1 MSGHAF
7 LKTASLFALM
17 LSAAPALAAPALA
30 APALA
35 ADEQDQP
42 SDGGLGEIVVTAQKR
57 AEPLQKTPISI
68 VALTADDIAKKG
80 IADLTDLRSQVP
92 ALQVTP
98 HPNSATTARVFLRGV
113 GNNDDQ
119 ITVDPSVAIY
129 LDGIYVARGQGLA
142 AEIAEIERIEVLRG
156 PQGSLYGRNATGG
169 AINYIARQPRLGE
182 FHARQSLAYGNY
194 DQFRSRT
201 SVNVP
206 VGETL
211 AVELAYLHSSKDGF
225 VRNLGTGVERF
236 GDQRR
241 DAYRAAVLWQPAPS
255 FELRYAYDRS
265 DIADT
270 PAFMVSAPYYPRMA
284 VRPTAGSPAVR
295 DLAANDVTAQGHSL
309 VASWNA
315 SDEVTIRSLT
325 GYRKLANFT
334 NQNYL
339 TGVAGPFPVF
349 VTTFDQN
356 QRQWSEELQVVG
368 SALDRQL
375 EYTLGAY
382 FFDEKAFSYDTT
394 VPTGRAT
401 TLRTATV
408 RNRAWALY
416 GQMTWRPEALAG
428 VYLTGGLRWSRDSR
442 KATLDQT
449 SVALNGTRTVRPQGR
464 GDNSFTD
471 VSPSVILGYDVNRD
485 VNVYAKWSRG
495 YKTGGYNLRA
505 STIARFAEGYGP
517 ERLDSFEF
525 GLKSSWLDNRLRAN
539 VAVFRA
545 NYRDIQ
551 VNIQSDPENP
561 AVTDIFNAGEARIQG
576 IELDLT
582 AKPSRALTVN
592 ANYAFLD
599 AGYRRITDQ
608 ITGANIA
615 SRFNFVEAP
624 RHTLTVGAEWTLPET
639 PLGVPSATV
648 DYYMQSRKFSST
660 TDARYIVGDYG
671 LLNARLSLSEIPV
684 GFGKWRLSA
693 YARNLTDTKYYIANF
708 SAGLPAA
715 FFGEPRTYGIELN
728 FEY

>member
-1 MSGHAF
+1 MSGNPT
-7 LKTASLFALM
+7 LKVASLLAIAFA
-17 LSAAPALAAPALA
+17 SSPALAAE
-30 APALA
+30 
-35 ADEQDQP
+35 ADEPAQ
-42 SDGGLGEIVVTAQKR
+42 DGGIAEIVVTAQKR
-57 AEPLQKTPISI
+57 AEPLQKTPLSI
-68 VALTADDIAKKG
+68 VALTADDIARKG

-92 ALQVTP
+92 SLQVTP

-119 ITVDPSVAIY
+119 ITVDPSVAVY
-129 LDGIYVARGQGLA
+129 LDGVYVARGQGLA

-169 AINYIARQPRLGE
+169 AINYITRQPRLGE
-182 FHARQSLAYGNY
+182 FHARQTLAYGNY

-211 AVELAYLHSSKDGF
+211 AVELAYLHSRKDGF

-241 DAYRAAVLWQPAPS
+241 DAYRAAVLWQPVPA
-255 FELRYAYDRS
+255 FELRYTYDRS

-270 PAFMVSAPYYPRMA
+270 PAFMVSAPFYPQMA
-284 VRPTAGSPAVR
+284 VRPTAGSAAVR
-295 DLAANDVTAQGHSL
+295 DLKANDVTAQGHSL
-309 VASWNA
+309 IASWNV
-315 SDEVTIRSLT
+315 SDDLTIKSLT

-356 QRQWSEELQVVG
+356 QSQWSEELQVVG

-401 TLRTATV
+401 ALRTASV

-416 GQMTWRPEALAG
+416 GQMTWRPAMLEGA
-428 VYLTGGLRWSRDSR
+428 YLTGGLRWSHDNR

-449 SVALNGTRTVRPQGR
+449 SVALNGTATVRPQGR

-471 VSPSVILGYDVNRD
+471 YSPSVILGYDVSRD

-505 STIARFAEGYGP
+505 STIDRFAQGYGP

-525 GLKSSWLDNRLRAN
+525 GIKSSWLDNRLRAN
-539 VAVFRA
+539 LAVFRA

-551 VNIQSDPENP
+551 VNIQSDPTNP

-576 IELDLT
+576 VEFDLT
-582 AKPSRALTVN
+582 AKPARNLTFT

-608 ITGANIA
+608 ATGANIA
-615 SRFNFVEAP
+615 GRFNLVEAP
-624 RHTLTVGAEWTLPET
+624 RHTLTVGAEWTLPDT
-639 PLGVPSATV
+639 AIGVPSVSV

-671 LLNARLSLSEIPV
+671 LLNARLSLSEIPL

-693 YARNLTDTKYYIANF
+693 YARNVTDTKYYIANF

-715 FFGEPRTYGIELN
+715 FFGEPRSYGLELR